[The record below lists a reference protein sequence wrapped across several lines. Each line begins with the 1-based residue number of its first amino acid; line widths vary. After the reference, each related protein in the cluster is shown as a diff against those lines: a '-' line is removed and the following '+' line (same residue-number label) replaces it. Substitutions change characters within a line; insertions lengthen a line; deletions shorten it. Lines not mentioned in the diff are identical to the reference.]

1 MVGVIAGYDRVV
13 KQIVDGVQ
21 LITGLP
27 PYAINAYLVGDVLV
41 DAMTKRD
48 AKRIL
53 KQLRGQAVAAHAI
66 THAHP
71 DHQGSS
77 HAVCTEL
84 GIPFW
89 VPELD
94 VPAAEDSTLIDERQP
109 DHPLNKLFAKVMT
122 GPGHPVD
129 RVLREGDDVG
139 GFTVL
144 DTPGHSAGHLSL
156 WRESDRTLI
165 LGDVLNNQHP
175 LLGLPRGLREPLAC
189 FTPDPD
195 RNRESIRRLG
205 ELGAST
211 VCFGHGPPHRDAGTF
226 AAFCRGV

>member
-1 MVGVIAGYDRVV
+1 M
-13 KQIVDGVQ
+13 KQIVDGVH
-21 LITGLP
+21 LITGFP

-41 DAMTKRD
+41 DAMGKLD

-53 KQLRGQAVAAHAI
+53 RELKGRPVSAHAI

-77 HAVCTEL
+77 HAVCTAL

-94 VPAAEDSTLIDERQP
+94 VPPAEDSRLIEERQP
-109 DHPLNKLFAKVMT
+109 DHPFNKLFSKVLT

-129 RVLREGDDVG
+129 RALHEGDEIG

-144 DTPGHSAGHLSL
+144 DTPGHSAGHISL
-156 WRESDRTLI
+156 WREVDRTLI

-175 LLGLPRGLREPLAC
+175 LLLAPRGLRQPLSIL
-189 FTPDPD
+189 TPDPE

-205 ELGAST
+205 ELGAVT
-211 VCFGHGPPHRDAGTF
+211 VCFGHGPVHRDPDAF
-226 AAFCRGV
+226 AAFCRSV